1 MWPIK
6 CAIKGFCY
14 SLLLLLG
21 SLHSGLHLKSLPV
34 LLFCYP
40 SCVVSGW
47 TNRSSFATCRKTCL
61 AHEIICVWLCSVL
74 FCLVGCRFARFGYFV
89 CYFGF
94 VVFSGF
100 SVCAGLYI
108 HTVSVICFVDRSEN
122 LLGPVP
128 FCSQGRG
135 TGKGKGNAFTYRY
148 AYVCVRPSSY
158 FCITTWSKKHK
169 EWFPWVRTRQIC
181 AGSECQKHNTLENF
195 KKLFFWKLSVRMH
208 TYIDKDMYV

>member
-1 MWPIK
+1 MPFCSQHVFRLSCVLFWLVYVLAVAFVCPGLYIHIVSVFRLVAFSNNLFMETIMWPIK

-148 AYVCVRPSSY
+148 AYVCVRPSS
-158 FCITTWSKKHK
+158 
-169 EWFPWVRTRQIC
+169 
-181 AGSECQKHNTLENF
+181 
-195 KKLFFWKLSVRMH
+195 
-208 TYIDKDMYV
+208 